1 MAASGSQSLA
11 RSTGVRAAS
20 RAGRPDRLATGW
32 VAIGPALVTLVVTLY
47 RIGVPSFTRDEGA
60 TLLAVHRSFP
70 QMIRMLGNVDVVH
83 TEYYA
88 VIWVVSRL
96 AGSSELAARAP
107 SAVAL
112 AVTAGV
118 VTLLGQR
125 LVSGRAG
132 LAAGLL
138 FATFPSV
145 SFFAEDA
152 REYGLVTA
160 LATIASY
167 FLIRALQSATPPG
180 TGEPP
185 QPTGPRPRDEGRGP
199 QGQRGVPGGRSP
211 GLAGPRDEGT
221 GPQGQ
226 RGVPGGRSPGLALIG
241 YAAAM
246 ALLGLGNILSLLLI
260 AAHAVTVA
268 VWHRFYRGPGQP
280 FVLRWPASVAAAVIV
295 ASPVAIIASR
305 QAHQVQWI
313 KPPGLVAIVAMTG
326 LIGPQPMFY
335 IVVAVVVLA
344 LAASLVSGR
353 ARLRAD
359 WPAGLW
365 GLAVPWLFLPPALL
379 FTVSVI
385 HVTHPLYVFRYIAF
399 CIPAAAL
406 LAGTALAA
414 LARTAVG
421 WAVAVAA
428 LAVIVVAGLG
438 AQASERLPAGHGY
451 DIRLADQA
459 VASRARPGD
468 ALMNVRYWPLSWGGG
483 VERGME
489 GEYPYGLARLHDISQ
504 ARAPAPS
511 GTLGGTFAR
520 PPVENRRLA
529 AVTRLWV
536 ASWSKAPS
544 PLPPRLGFTVA
555 YTLHT
560 KGVWLRLYT
569 RPHTA
574 ATGSAT
580 GQPAG

>member
-1 MAASGSQSLA
+1 VAASGSQSLA
-11 RSTGVRAAS
+11 RSTGVSAAS

-32 VAIGPALVTLVVTLY
+32 VAIGPALITLVVTLY
-47 RIGVPSFTRDEGA
+47 RIGIPSFTRDEGA

-138 FATFPSV
+138 FAAFPSV
-145 SFFAEDA
+145 SFYAEDA
-152 REYGLVTA
+152 REYALVTA

-167 FLIRALQSATPPG
+167 FLVRALQAATPHEAAG
-180 TGEPP
+180 TR
-185 QPTGPRPRDEGRGP
+185 QPAGPRPRDEGTGP
-199 QGQRGVPGGRSP
+199 QGRRGVPGGRSP
-211 GLAGPRDEGT
+211 GP
-221 GPQGQ
+221 
-226 RGVPGGRSPGLALIG
+226 ALWLVW

-260 AAHAVTVA
+260 PAHAVTVA
-268 VWHRFYRGPGQP
+268 VWHRCYRGPGQP
-280 FVLRWPASVAAAVIV
+280 FVLRWLASVAAALIA
-295 ASPVAIIASR
+295 ASPVALIASH

-313 KPPGLVAIVAMTG
+313 KPPGLVAIKAMAG
-326 LIGPQPMFY
+326 LIGPPPMFL
-335 IVVAVVVLA
+335 IVVAVVVIA
-344 LAASLVSGR
+344 LVTSLVSGR
-353 ARLRAD
+353 ARLRTD

-379 FTVSVI
+379 FTISVI
-385 HVTHPLYVFRYIAF
+385 PVTHPLYVFRYIAF

-414 LARTAVG
+414 LARAAVG

-428 LAVIVVAGLG
+428 LVLIVVAGLG

-511 GTLGGTFAR
+511 ATLGGTFAR
-520 PPVENRRLA
+520 PSVETHRLA

-536 ASWSKAPS
+536 ASWSKAPA
-544 PLPPRLGFTVA
+544 PLPQRFGFTVA
-555 YTLHT
+555 YTLHA

-574 ATGSAT
+574 VKGSAT

>member
-1 MAASGSQSLA
+1 VAASGSQSLA
-11 RSTGVRAAS
+11 RSPGVSAPS
-20 RAGRPDRLATGW
+20 HAGRPDRLATGW
-32 VAIGPALVTLVVTLY
+32 VAAGPALITLVVTLY

-70 QMIRMLGNVDVVH
+70 QMIRMLGKVDVVH

-88 VIWVVSRL
+88 LIWVVSRVT
-96 AGSSELAARAP
+96 GSGELAARAP
-107 SAVAL
+107 SAVAM
-112 AVTAGV
+112 AVAAGV

-138 FATFPSV
+138 FAVFPSV
-145 SFFAEDA
+145 SFYAEDA
-152 REYGLVTA
+152 REYALVTA
-160 LATIASY
+160 LATVASY
-167 FLIRALQSATPPG
+167 FLVRALQAAMPLAQPTRPRPGDEG
-180 TGEPP
+180 TGPEASGGF
-185 QPTGPRPRDEGRGP
+185 Q
-199 QGQRGVPGGRSP
+199 GGRSP
-211 GLAGPRDEGT
+211 GPAGPGDEGT

-268 VWHRFYRGPGQP
+268 VWQRCYRGPGQA
-280 FVLRWPASVAAAVIV
+280 FVLRWLASVAAALIV
-295 ASPVAIIASR
+295 ASPVALIASA

-313 KPPGLVAIVAMTG
+313 KQPGMVAIIAMAG
-326 LIGPQPMFY
+326 LIGPQPMFF
-335 IVVAVVVLA
+335 IVVAVVVIA
-344 LAASLVSGR
+344 LVTSLVSGR

-385 HVTHPLYVFRYIAF
+385 HVTHPVYVFRYIAF

-414 LARTAVG
+414 LARAAVG

-428 LAVIVVAGLG
+428 LIVIAVAGLG
-438 AQASERLPAGHGY
+438 AQGSERSPAGHGY
-451 DIRLADQA
+451 DIRLADQV
-459 VASRARPGD
+459 VAGRARPGD

-489 GEYPYGLARLHDISQ
+489 GAYPYGLARLRDISE
-504 ARAPAPS
+504 ARAPVPS
-511 GTLGGTFAR
+511 ATLGGTFAR
-520 PPVENRRLA
+520 TSVEHRRLA
-529 AVTRLWV
+529 TVTRLWV

-555 YTLHT
+555 YTLHA

-569 RPHTA
+569 RPHAT

-580 GQPAG
+580 GPPAG

>member
-1 MAASGSQSLA
+1 VSAASH
-11 RSTGVRAAS
+11 
-20 RAGRPDRLATGW
+20 AGRPDRLATGW
-32 VAIGPALVTLVVTLY
+32 VAIGPALITLVVTLY

-88 VIWVVSRL
+88 LIWVTSRL
-96 AGSSELAARAP
+96 TGSGELAARAP
-107 SAVAL
+107 SAVAM
-112 AVTAGV
+112 AVTAAV

-138 FATFPSV
+138 FAAFPSV
-145 SFFAEDA
+145 SFYAEDA
-152 REYGLVTA
+152 REYALVTA
-160 LATIASY
+160 LATIAGY
-167 FLIRALQSATPPG
+167 FLIRALQAAA
-180 TGEPP
+180 
-185 QPTGPRPRDEGRGP
+185 PREGRT
-199 QGQRGVPGGRSP
+199 
-211 GLAGPRDEGT
+211 PRY
-221 GPQGQ
+221 
-226 RGVPGGRSPGLALIG
+226 SFLIG

-268 VWHRFYRGPGQP
+268 VWQRSYHGPGRP
-280 FVLRWPASVAAAVIV
+280 FVLRWLASVAAALVV
-295 ASPVAIIASR
+295 ASPVAIIASG

-313 KPPGLVAIVAMTG
+313 KPPGLVAIIAMAG
-326 LIGPQPMFY
+326 LIGPQPMFF
-335 IVVAVVVLA
+335 IVVAVVVIA
-344 LAASLVSGR
+344 LVTSLVSGR

-365 GLAVPWLFLPPALL
+365 GLAVPWLLLPPALL

-414 LARTAVG
+414 LATAAVG

-428 LAVIVVAGLG
+428 LIVIVVAGLG
-438 AQASERLPAGHGY
+438 TQAGERLPTGHGY

-459 VASRARPGD
+459 VVSHARPGD

-489 GEYPYGLARLHDISQ
+489 SEYPYGLARLRDISQ
-504 ARAPAPS
+504 AVAPARS

-520 PPVENRRLA
+520 TSVERQRLA
-529 AVTRLWV
+529 TVTRLWV
-536 ASWSKAPS
+536 ASWSKAPA

-555 YTLHT
+555 YTLHA

-569 RPHTA
+569 RPQA
-574 ATGSAT
+574 AAAGGATGP
-580 GQPAG
+580 PAG

>member
-1 MAASGSQSLA
+1 VAASGSQSLA
-11 RSTGVRAAS
+11 RSSPGVSAAS

-32 VAIGPALVTLVVTLY
+32 VAIGPALITLVVTLY

-88 VIWVVSRL
+88 LIWVVSRL

-112 AVTAGV
+112 AVAAGV

-138 FATFPSV
+138 FAAFPSV

-152 REYGLVTA
+152 REYALVTA

-167 FLIRALQSATPPG
+167 FLIRALQAATPS
-180 TGEPP
+180 EAAVAR
-185 QPTGPRPRDEGRGP
+185 QPAGPRPG
-199 QGQRGVPGGRSP
+199 
-211 GLAGPRDEGT
+211 DEGT
-221 GPQGQ
+221 GPRATGGFQ
-226 RGVPGGRSPGLALIG
+226 GGRSPRQYGWLVG

-280 FVLRWPASVAAAVIV
+280 FVLRWLASVAAAVIV
-295 ASPVAIIASR
+295 ASPVAIIASG

-313 KPPGLVAIVAMTG
+313 KPPGLVAIIAMAG
-326 LIGPQPMFY
+326 LIGPQPMFF
-335 IVVAVVVLA
+335 IVVAVVVIA
-344 LAASLVSGR
+344 LVTSLVPGR
-353 ARLRAD
+353 SQLRAD

-385 HVTHPLYVFRYIAF
+385 HLTHPLYVFRYIAF

-414 LARTAVG
+414 LARAAVG

-428 LAVIVVAGLG
+428 LIVIVVAGLG
-438 AQASERLPAGHGY
+438 VQGSERLPTGHGY

-459 VASRARPGD
+459 VASHARPGD
-468 ALMNVRYWPLSWGGG
+468 ALMNVRYWPPSWGGG

-504 ARAPAPS
+504 ALGPVPS
-511 GTLGGTFAR
+511 ATLGGTFAR
-520 PPVENRRLA
+520 PSVENHRLA
-529 AVTRLWV
+529 TVTRLWV
-536 ASWSKAPS
+536 ASWSKAPA
-544 PLPPRLGFTVA
+544 PLPQRFGFTVA
-555 YTLHT
+555 YTFHA

-574 ATGSAT
+574 VTGSAT

>member
-1 MAASGSQSLA
+1 VAA
-11 RSTGVRAAS
+11 
-20 RAGRPDRLATGW
+20 
-32 VAIGPALVTLVVTLY
+32 GPALLTLVVTLY

-70 QMIRMLGNVDVVH
+70 QLIRMLGNVDVVH

-88 VIWVVSRL
+88 LIWVVSRL

-107 SAVAL
+107 SAVAM
-112 AVTAGV
+112 AVAAYV

-138 FATFPSV
+138 FAALPAV
-145 SFFAEDA
+145 SFYAEDA
-152 REYGLVTA
+152 REYALVTA

-167 FLIRALQSATPPG
+167 FLIRALQAATPQYAGDPVPATAG
-180 TGEPP
+180 AR
-185 QPTGPRPRDEGRGP
+185 QPTGPRPG
-199 QGQRGVPGGRSP
+199 
-211 GLAGPRDEGT
+211 DEGT

-226 RGVPGGRSPGLALIG
+226 RGVPGGRSPGPAGQYWLGG

-268 VWHRFYRGPGQP
+268 VWHRCYRGPGQP
-280 FVLRWPASVAAAVIV
+280 FVLRWLASVVVAVLV
-295 ASPVAIIASR
+295 ASPVAIIAAG

-313 KPPGLVAIVAMTG
+313 KQPGLVAIAAMAG
-326 LIGPQPMFY
+326 LIGPQPMFF
-335 IVVAVVVLA
+335 IVVAVVVIA
-344 LAASLVSGR
+344 LVTSLVSGR

-379 FTVSVI
+379 FTISVS

-414 LARTAVG
+414 LARAAVG

-428 LAVIVVAGLG
+428 LIVIAVAGLG

-451 DIRLADQA
+451 DIRLADQG
-459 VASRARPGD
+459 VASHARPGD

-483 VERGME
+483 VERGMA
-489 GEYPYGLARLHDISQ
+489 GEYPYGLARLHDISL
-504 ARAPAPS
+504 ARAPAQS
-511 GTLGGTFAR
+511 GTLGGTYAR
-520 PPVENRRLA
+520 PSVENHRLA
-529 AVTRLWV
+529 TVTRLWV

-555 YTLHT
+555 YTLHA

-569 RPHTA
+569 RPHAT